1 MNPKNKCPQCC
12 KEPALIDKV
21 YGILPGKNCQESNA
35 KVSRPKMGVEF
46 TSDNVRSER
55 KEYGKS
61 ILQPYIGGK
70 LSKEY
75 IEEYGTSAL
84 ANVSK
89 RDIREAQYVYK
100 DELNSHNLHKSKGGK
115 I

>member
-1 MNPKNKCPQCC
+1 MIKCPQCL
-12 KEPALIDKV
+12 KNKAIVDSL
-21 YGILPGKNCQESNA
+21 YGILPCEKCQIKNRQTP
-35 KVSRPKMGVEF
+35 KPKMPHEF
-46 TSDNVRSER
+46 TSEKIKTER
-55 KEYGKS
+55 KEFGKS

-84 ANVSK
+84 AGVTK
-89 RDIREAQYVYK
+89 RDIKEAKYIYK

>member
-1 MNPKNKCPQCC
+1 MKGTANNDM
-12 KEPALIDKV
+12 LL
-21 YGILPGKNCQESNA
+21 GILPCDRCQESNA

-46 TSDNVRSER
+46 TSDKIRSER

-70 LSKEY
+70 LSREY

-89 RDIREAQYVYK
+89 RDIKEAQYVYK
-100 DELNSHNLHKSKGGK
+100 DEMNSHNLHKSKGGK